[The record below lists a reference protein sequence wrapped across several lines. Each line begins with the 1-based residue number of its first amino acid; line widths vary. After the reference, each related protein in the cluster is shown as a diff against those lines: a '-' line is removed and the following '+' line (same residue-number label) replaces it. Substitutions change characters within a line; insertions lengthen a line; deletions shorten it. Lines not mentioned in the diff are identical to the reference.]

1 MIFSEVDISFRN
13 FICIIIKLRQ
23 EELSSRN
30 QVKVYQYINGS
41 TNKRILACIFYFLFV
56 DLQKMREPGIMA
68 ERRDDFEENED
79 FGDEEDILD
88 LRMPKD
94 GAAKRGGGAKQ
105 VGKKRNRGRRGRDK
119 TRFRQS

>member
-1 MIFSEVDISFRN
+1 MFV
-13 FICIIIKLRQ
+13 Q
-23 EELSSRN
+23 
-30 QVKVYQYINGS
+30 Q
-41 TNKRILACIFYFLFV
+41 ILACFLFPVV

-68 ERRDDFEENED
+68 EGRDEFEENED

-94 GAAKRGGGAKQ
+94 SGAKRGTRTKQ
-105 VGKKRNRGRRGRDK
+105 TGKKRNQGRRGRDK